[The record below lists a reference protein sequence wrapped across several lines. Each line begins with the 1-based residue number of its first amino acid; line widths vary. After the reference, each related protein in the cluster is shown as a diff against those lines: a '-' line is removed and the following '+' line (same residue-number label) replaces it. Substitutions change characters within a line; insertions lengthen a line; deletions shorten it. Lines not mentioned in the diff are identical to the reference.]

1 MSYLKEYWAF
11 QAKFQQEFNMKLI
24 LTEEQ
29 EFLRDTAKD
38 FAQERTPITHFRSLR
53 DNNDQNLWD
62 KDIWQE
68 MVNLGWS
75 GILIPEEFG
84 GSNFGVAGISVILQE
99 CGKTLTP
106 SPLFSTGVL
115 GAYAISN
122 FGTQEQKEQYLPK
135 IVNGQITTALAVDES
150 SHHDPSKTSL
160 TAEKKDDKYLLNGKK
175 TFVID
180 GASADVLIVLTRTS
194 GNSGELAGLT
204 LFIIDSN
211 ADGINKIKL
220 DMADSRNYANINF
233 NDVKCSNQ
241 DILGALESGGET
253 VESILDIGRIAIS
266 AEMLGN
272 AESAFE
278 TTIEYLK
285 QRKQFGVLIGTFQAL
300 QHRAAA
306 MFCEIELTKSAVMA
320 AVHGADERS
329 NELQRLSSLT
339 KTIAGET
346 LHLVS
351 NEAIQMHGGI
361 GVTDE
366 YDLGFFIKRSRVAE
380 QIFGSS
386 TYHTE
391 RYANLSGF

>member
-1 MSYLKEYWAF
+1 
-11 QAKFQQEFNMKLI
+11 MKLI

-38 FAQERTPITHFRSLR
+38 FAQERTPVTHFRSLR
-53 DNNDQNLWD
+53 DNKDENLWD

-84 GSNFGVAGISVILQE
+84 GSDFGVAGISVILQE

-122 FGTQEQKEQYLPK
+122 FGTKEQKEKYLPK
-135 IVNGQITTALAVDES
+135 IVSGEITTALAVDES
-150 SHHDPSKTSL
+150 SHHDPCKTL
-160 TAEKKDDKYLLNGKK
+160 FKAEQKGNDFLLNGKK

-180 GASADVLIVLTRTS
+180 GASADIFIVLARTS
-194 GNSGELAGLT
+194 GNSGDLAGLT
-204 LFIIDSN
+204 LFVVESSV
-211 ADGINKIKL
+211 DGIKKIKL
-220 DMADSRNYANINF
+220 DMADSRNYANIEF
-233 NDVKCSNQ
+233 NNVECSNE

-253 VESILDIGRIAIS
+253 VERILDIGRIAMS

-285 QRKQFGVLIGTFQAL
+285 QRKQFGVVIGTFQAL
-300 QHRAAA
+300 QHRAAE

-320 AVHGADERS
+320 AIHGADENS
-329 NELQRLSSLT
+329 NELQRLSSLA

-346 LHLVS
+346 LNLVS

>member
-1 MSYLKEYWAF
+1 
-11 QAKFQQEFNMKLI
+11 MKLV

-38 FAQERTPITHFRSLR
+38 FAQERTPVTHFRSLR
-53 DNNDQNLWD
+53 DNNDENLWD
-62 KDIWQE
+62 EDIWQE

-84 GSNFGVAGISVILQE
+84 GSDFGVAGISVILQE

-122 FGTQEQKEQYLPK
+122 FGTQEQKEKYLPK
-135 IVNGQITTALAVDES
+135 IVSGEITTALAVDES
-150 SHHDPSKTSL
+150 SHHDPCKTL
-160 TAEKKDDKYLLNGKK
+160 FKAEQKGNDFLLNGKK

-180 GASADVLIVLTRTS
+180 GVSADVLIILARTS
-194 GNSGELAGLT
+194 GNSGDLAGLT
-204 LFIIDSN
+204 LFIIESDV
-211 ADGINKIKL
+211 DGIKKIKL
-220 DMADSRNYANINF
+220 DMADSRNYANIEF
-233 NDVKCSNQ
+233 NDVECSNKS
-241 DILGALESGGET
+241 ILGAVESGGET
-253 VESILDIGRIAIS
+253 VERILDIGRIAMS

-278 TTIEYLK
+278 TTIDYLK

-300 QHRAAA
+300 QHRAAE

-320 AVHGADERS
+320 AIHSADENS
-329 NELQRLSSLT
+329 NELQRLSSLA

-346 LHLVS
+346 LNLVS

>member
-1 MSYLKEYWAF
+1 
-11 QAKFQQEFNMKLI
+11 MKLI

-38 FAQERTPITHFRSLR
+38 FAQERTPVTHFRSLR
-53 DNNDQNLWD
+53 DNNDENLWD
-62 KDIWQE
+62 EDIWQE

-84 GSNFGVAGISVILQE
+84 GSDFGVAGISVILQE

-122 FGTQEQKEQYLPK
+122 FGTQEQKEKYLPK
-135 IVNGQITTALAVDES
+135 IVSGEITTALAVDES
-150 SHHDPSKTSL
+150 SHHDPRKTL
-160 TAEKKDDKYLLNGKK
+160 FKAEQKGNDFLLNGKK

-180 GASADVLIVLTRTS
+180 GASADVLIILARTS
-194 GNSGELAGLT
+194 GNSGDLAGLT
-204 LFIIDSN
+204 LFIIESDV
-211 ADGINKIKL
+211 DGIKKIKL
-220 DMADSRNYANINF
+220 DMADSRNYANIEF
-233 NDVKCSNQ
+233 NDVECSNKS
-241 DILGALESGGET
+241 ILGAVESGGET
-253 VESILDIGRIAIS
+253 VERILDIGRIAMS

-278 TTIEYLK
+278 TTIDYLK

-300 QHRAAA
+300 QHRAAE

-320 AVHGADERS
+320 AIHGADENS
-329 NELQRLSSLT
+329 NELQRLSSLA

-346 LHLVS
+346 LNLVS

>member
-1 MSYLKEYWAF
+1 
-11 QAKFQQEFNMKLI
+11 MKLI

-38 FAQERTPITHFRSLR
+38 FAQERTPVTHFRSLR
-53 DNNDQNLWD
+53 DNNDENLWD

-84 GSNFGVAGISVILQE
+84 GSDFGVAGISVILQE

-122 FGTQEQKEQYLPK
+122 FGTQEQKEKYLPK
-135 IVNGQITTALAVDES
+135 IVSGEITTALAVDES
-150 SHHDPSKTSL
+150 SHHDPCKTL
-160 TAEKKDDKYLLNGKK
+160 FKAEQKGNDFLLNGKK

-180 GASADVLIVLTRTS
+180 GASADVLIILARTS
-194 GNSGELAGLT
+194 GNSGDLAGLT
-204 LFIIDSN
+204 LFIIESDV
-211 ADGINKIKL
+211 DGIKKIKL
-220 DMADSRNYANINF
+220 DMADSRNYANIEF
-233 NDVKCSNQ
+233 NDVECSNKS
-241 DILGALESGGET
+241 ILGAVESGGET
-253 VESILDIGRIAIS
+253 VERILDIGRIAMS

-278 TTIEYLK
+278 TTIDYLK

-300 QHRAAA
+300 QHRAAE

-320 AVHGADERS
+320 AIHGADENS
-329 NELQRLSSLT
+329 NELQRLSSLA

-346 LHLVS
+346 LNLVS